1 MSWAEKDQRG
11 QLKRAGCAYKAR
23 SERRVNSEGNTEL
36 KISGRKI
43 LIYDD
48 EF

>member
-1 MSWAEKDQRG
+1 MSWAEKDPRG
-11 QLKRAGCAYKAR
+11 QLERAGCAYKAG
-23 SERRVNSEGNTEL
+23 SKRRVNSEGSTEL

-48 EF
+48 EV